1 MEEMEQVLHLTLVQV
16 LEEVVVLEVAVVVL
30 VRLGIHLPLLVL
42 LVVQENNYLGL
53 YQHGDGEKII
63 LQEDQDKH
71 QLLPIQQ
78 DLLVQEEN
86 YLGDMDGSQVAA
98 AVEEINLGKLE
109 ELVEQVVVMDH
120 IVICL
125 GVVLLTL
132 VVMDMVD
139 GLLLVLVVVEEELD
153 HQVVY
158 HPQLVVQE
166 EVQVQ

>member
-53 YQHGDGEKII
+53 YQHGDGDKII

-71 QLLPIQQ
+71 QLLLIQQ

-86 YLGDMDGSQVAA
+86 YLGDMDGSQVVV
-98 AVEEINLGKLE
+98 AVDEMVLGKLE
-109 ELVEQVVVMDH
+109 VKVWQVVVMDH
-120 IVICL
+120 IQI
-125 GVVLLTL
+125 
-132 VVMDMVD
+132 
-139 GLLLVLVVVEEELD
+139 
-153 HQVVY
+153 
-158 HPQLVVQE
+158 
-166 EVQVQ
+166 